1 MPLPDDFSSYVA
13 ELLHGSYDC
22 VDRIALRAYFRLA
35 TTSGGFLTWWDK
47 LFPDKA
53 PTQEYLRRM
62 AGDFARRVKA
72 FSEKHKIPLQY
83 CEIGDRDKY
92 QKAEKARPKDPNFQ
106 DVFLILVA
114 KAPAPVWQIKKSR
127 RGKLLILRPKNWPLV
142 NHYHFHI
149 MDKQWGHVSIRM
161 SGHPPFGAQILL
173 NGHEWLERQARK
185 KDIDYFKESNCF
197 VAGSDLA
204 ALTRLAAGL
213 EGSGGLVRL
222 AQLCDRWIYSAC
234 LCFGLTIQEQQRS
247 EFRYSYSTYQLE
259 YSRNLLFKS
268 GRKLDQ
274 VYQGLIDRT
283 RNLLDVPRL
292 KTIFGRKH
300 RPHQDRR
307 PSRRMEKIL
316 DHSVHNLTVFKLH
329 FGRLTLKMYDKGAR
343 VLRIELI
350 VNNTAELQC
359 GKAID
364 KLPLILERSQQ
375 MIVEFLA
382 VVQAAHLRFLPAE
395 QLDSLA
401 MPTYRG
407 QQRLAG
413 VDIQKPRL
421 RAVAQ
426 ALIALAAQPDGFT
439 AEQLAARV
447 RSQQGRSMAK
457 YNTRKAAYDLR
468 KFRGKAFVQRIA
480 STRRYQVRRPGV
492 SSLAA
497 LLILREQVLKPV
509 LAGVCHPKRGRPPKI
524 VHPLDLHYQSLQR
537 QMLSTLQY
545 LKLAA

>member
-1 MPLPDDFSSYVA
+1 MLPDEFSSYVA
-13 ELLHGSYDC
+13 ELLQGSYDC
-22 VDRIALRAYFRLA
+22 VDRIALRAYYRLA
-35 TTSGGFLTWWDK
+35 QTSGGFLTWWNNLSAEK
-47 LFPDKA
+47 F
-53 PTQEYLRRM
+53 PTQEALRRM

-72 FSEKHKIPLQY
+72 FSQKHNIPLQY
-83 CEIGDRDKY
+83 CEIGDRTKY
-92 QKAEKARPKDPNFQ
+92 QTAEKARPSDPTFQ
-106 DVFLILVA
+106 GLFLILVA
-114 KAPAPVWQIKKSR
+114 RAPAPVWQINKSR
-127 RGKLLILRPKNWPLV
+127 RGKLLLRRAKNWPLV

-149 MDKQWGHVSIRM
+149 MDKEWGHISVRM

-185 KDIDYFKESNCF
+185 EAIAYSKEGNCF
-197 VAGSDLA
+197 VGGSNLP
-204 ALTRLAAGL
+204 ALNSLAAGL
-213 EGSGGLVRL
+213 AGSCGLVRL

-234 LCFGLTIQEQQRS
+234 LCFGLTREEQQRS
-247 EFRYSYSTYQLE
+247 QFRYTYSTYQLE

-307 PSRRMEKIL
+307 NGRRMDKIL
-316 DHSVHNLTVFKLH
+316 DRSVHNLTLFKLH
-329 FGRLTLKMYDKGAR
+329 FGRLTLKMYDKGER

-350 VNNTAELQC
+350 VNHTAELQC
-359 GKAID
+359 GKAIE
-364 KLPLILERSQQ
+364 KLPAILERSQQ
-375 MIVEFLA
+375 IISQFLS
-382 VVQAAHLRFLPAE
+382 VVQAAHLSFLPAE

-407 QQRLAG
+407 QLRLAG
-413 VDIQKPRL
+413 VDIQKPRI

-426 ALIALAAQPDGFT
+426 ALIALAPQPPGFT

-447 RSQQGRSMAK
+447 RSQQGRRLAK
-457 YNTRKAAYDLR
+457 YNARKAAYDLR
-468 KFRGKAFVQRIA
+468 KFRGKKLVHRMAN
-480 STRRYQVRRPGV
+480 TRRYRLSQPAIRT
-492 SSLAA
+492 LAA
-497 LLILREQVLKPV
+497 LLILREQVLKPL
-509 LAGVCHPKRGRPPKI
+509 LAGLYRPKPGRPPKNL
-524 VHPLDLHYQSLQR
+524 HPLDLHYQTLQR
-537 QMLSTLQY
+537 QMISTLQY

>member
-1 MPLPDDFSSYVA
+1 M
-13 ELLHGSYDC
+13 GM
-22 VDRIALRAYFRLA
+22 
-35 TTSGGFLTWWDK
+35 K
-47 LFPDKA
+47 
-53 PTQEYLRRM
+53 
-62 AGDFARRVKA
+62 
-72 FSEKHKIPLQY
+72 
-83 CEIGDRDKY
+83 
-92 QKAEKARPKDPNFQ
+92 
-106 DVFLILVA
+106 
-114 KAPAPVWQIKKSR
+114 
-127 RGKLLILRPKNWPLV
+127 
-142 NHYHFHI
+142 
-149 MDKQWGHVSIRM
+149 
-161 SGHPPFGAQILL
+161 
-173 NGHEWLERQARK
+173 WLERQARK
-185 KDIDYFKESNCF
+185 KDIDYFKEGNCF
-197 VAGSDLA
+197 VPGTDLP

-213 EGSGGLVRL
+213 EGSCALVRL

-283 RNLLDVPRL
+283 RNLLDLPRL

-316 DHSVHNLTVFKLH
+316 DRSVHNLTVFKLH

-359 GKAID
+359 AKAID
-364 KLPLILERSQQ
+364 KLPHILERSQQ

-382 VVQAAHLRFLPAE
+382 VVQAAHLSFLPAE

-413 VDIQKPRL
+413 VDIQKPRP

-468 KFRGKAFVQRIA
+468 KFRGKALVQRIA
-480 STRRYQVRRPGV
+480 HTRGYQLRCPAIST
-492 SSLAA
+492 LAA

-509 LAGVCHPKRGRPPKI
+509 LAGVCHPKRGRPPKN

>member
-1 MPLPDDFSSYVA
+1 MPLPDDFSNYVA

-22 VDRIALRAYFRLA
+22 VDRIALRAYFRLGQ
-35 TTSGGFLTWWDK
+35 TSGGFLTWWNR
-47 LFPDKA
+47 LFPGRA
-53 PTQEYLRRM
+53 PTQDYLRRM
-62 AGDFARRVKA
+62 AGDFARRLKA
-72 FSEKHKIPLQY
+72 FSETHKIPLQY

-106 DVFLILVA
+106 GVFLILVA
-114 KAPAPVWQIKKSR
+114 KAPAPMWQIKKSR
-127 RGKLLILRPKNWPLV
+127 RGKLLIRRPKNWPLV

-149 MDKQWGHVSIRM
+149 MDK
-161 SGHPPFGAQILL
+161 
-173 NGHEWLERQARK
+173 
-185 KDIDYFKESNCF
+185 
-197 VAGSDLA
+197 
-204 ALTRLAAGL
+204 
-213 EGSGGLVRL
+213 
-222 AQLCDRWIYSAC
+222 
-234 LCFGLTIQEQQRS
+234 QRS

-307 PSRRMEKIL
+307 PSRRIEKIL

-329 FGRLTLKMYDKGAR
+329 FGRLTLKLYDKGAR

-350 VNNTAELQC
+350 VNNTAELKC

-364 KLPLILERSQQ
+364 KLPHILERSQQ

-382 VVQAAHLRFLPAE
+382 VVQAAHLSFLPAE
-395 QLDSLA
+395 QLDSLV

-413 VDIQKPRL
+413 VDIQKPRPC
-421 RAVAQ
+421 AVAQ

-457 YNTRKAAYDLR
+457 YNPRKAAYDLR
-468 KFRGKAFVQRIA
+468 KFRGKALVQRIVN
-480 STRRYQVRRPGV
+480 TRRYQVRRPGI
-492 SSLAA
+492 STLAA

-509 LAGVCHPKRGRPPKI
+509 LAGVSHPKRGRPPKN
-524 VHPLDLHYQSLQR
+524 VHPLDLHYQALQR